1 MGGRETRKER
11 KVVTCLFADLVGFTA
26 RAESLD
32 PEDVEAIL
40 RPYHERLRSELERY
54 GGTVE
59 KFIGD
64 AVMALFGAPIA
75 HEDDPERAVRAAL
88 AIRDWG
94 RDDGELEV
102 RVGVTTGE
110 ALVVLGARPEA
121 GEGMAA
127 GDVVNTASR
136 LQSAAPANGI
146 LVDETTYRAT
156 ERAIEYSAAD
166 PVAAKG
172 KAEPVPVWEP
182 LEARARFGAEIAE
195 IQTPLVGRNHERE
208 LLASALERAKNERS
222 VQLVTLVGVPGI
234 GKSRLVGELF
244 QLISES
250 PELVTWRQGRS
261 LPYGDGVTY
270 WALGEM
276 VKNQV
281 GILETDTAEQAAEKL
296 QAEVA
301 RLFEDESESRA
312 VESRLGLLIGLA
324 ATAEQTEDKRAESF
338 YAWRRFFEELADTR
352 PAVLVFEDLHWADD
366 DLLDFV
372 DHLVDWAAD
381 VPLLCVC
388 TARPE
393 LLERRPAWGGGKPN
407 ASTISLSPLSDE
419 ETARLLAVLLEQTLL
434 PAEQQ
439 AALLTRAGGNPLYA
453 EQFARMLGERGAGD
467 ELPLPETVQG
477 IIAARLDGLEPEE
490 KALLQD
496 AAVLGKVF
504 WAGAVAQMDGR
515 DRAAVEQS
523 LHALARKE
531 FVRRQRRPSVEG
543 ESEYAFLHLLVRD
556 VAYGQI
562 PRAARSKKHR
572 AVAEWMTAL
581 GRTEEHSEV
590 LAHHYLQALEYAR
603 SAGKD
608 PTLEERARLAFRTAG
623 DRALALNAFATA
635 ARFYRLA
642 LDLWPRE
649 DPERAY
655 VLFGL
660 GAARNRA
667 EDSVTE
673 LEKARDE
680 LLRQGDREKAAEAEA
695 IVAFQT
701 GSTEGSLARLEQ
713 ALELVR
719 DRPPSR
725 SKAFVLAQLAYRAAS
740 LGDRRWEEHAEQAL
754 AMAEGLGLEDLRA
767 HVLVTIGTARSMG
780 TARSTADVQR
790 GIEALEQA
798 VEVADAIDSFVS
810 VRARINLAAQLQTQG
825 ELQHCFDVQA
835 KARTDAEQFG
845 IREPIVHLR
854 TELVWELYWRGLWD
868 ESNREANASLA
879 EIEAGSQHPVAE
891 IFLPYVRA
899 RIRLARDDLTGSIRD
914 SEQAVRAARKWP
926 TWGNLG
932 TALVGLARILLAA
945 GRSSE
950 AETLVN
956 EVNEIGLNSYGW
968 PDLFVVLVDLG
979 RVEDLASEAYS
990 SPGSSAWIDAAKAF
1004 VSGDYVGAADLYL
1017 RIGSSPDEAY
1027 ARLRSGIESE
1037 VRRALEF
1044 YRSVGATRY
1053 IREGEALL
1061 AASA

>member
-1 MGGRETRKER
+1 M
-11 KVVTCLFADLVGFTA
+11 TCLFADLVGFTA

-32 PEDVEAIL
+32 PEDVESIL
-40 RPYHERLRSELERY
+40 GPYHERLRAELERR

-64 AVMALFGAPIA
+64 AVMALFGAPVA

-88 AIRDWG
+88 AIRDWA

-136 LQSAAPANGI
+136 LQAAAPANGVV
-146 LVDETTYRAT
+146 VDETTYRAT
-156 ERAIEYSAAD
+156 ERVIEYRDAE

-172 KAEPVPVWEP
+172 KVEPVPVWEP
-182 LEARARFGAEIAE
+182 LEARARFGADVAE
-195 IQTPLVGRNHERE
+195 SQTPLVGRDHERE

-244 QLISES
+244 QLISEN

-301 RLFEDESESRA
+301 RLFEDEAESRA

-324 ATAEQTEDKRAESF
+324 STAEQTEDKRAESF
-338 YAWRRFFEELADTR
+338 YAWRRFFEELADKR

-419 ETARLLAVLLEQTLL
+419 ETARLLGALLERALL

-439 AALLTRAGGNPLYA
+439 TELLARAGGNPLYA
-453 EQFARMLGERGAGD
+453 EQFARMLTERGAGD

-477 IIAARLDGLEPEE
+477 IIAARLDGLEPQQ

-504 WAGAVAQMDGR
+504 WAGAVAQMGGR

-562 PRAARSKKHR
+562 PRAARSEKHR
-572 AVAEWMTAL
+572 AVADWMSAL
-581 GRTEEHSEV
+581 GREEERSEV
-590 LAHHYLQALEYAR
+590 LAYHYQQALEYAR
-603 SAGKD
+603 SAGGAD
-608 PTLEERARLAFRTAG
+608 PALEERARLAFRTAG
-623 DRALALNAFATA
+623 DRARALNAFATA
-635 ARFYRLA
+635 VHFYGLA
-642 LDLWPRE
+642 LELWPRD
-649 DPERAY
+649 DPKRAY

-660 GAARNRA
+660 GSARFSA
-667 EDSVTE
+667 EEAGSAE
-673 LEKARDE
+673 LEEARDA
-680 LLRQGDREKAAEAEA
+680 LLAQGDRENAAEAEA
-695 IVAFQT
+695 LGAFLDT
-701 GSTEGSLARLEQ
+701 SLERSQARLEH
-713 ALELVR
+713 ARELVQ

-725 SKAFVLAQLAYRAAS
+725 SKALVLARLAYRAAAQQDALWS
-740 LGDRRWEEHAEQAL
+740 QYAEEAL
-754 AMAEGLGLEDLRA
+754 TMAEELGLEELRA
-767 HVLVTIGTARSMG
+767 FTLTTIGTARG
-780 TARSTADVQR
+780 QAGEPGAV
-790 GIEALEQA
+790 EALEQA
-798 VEVADAIDSFVS
+798 AEAADAVDSPES
-810 VRARINLAAQLQTQG
+810 IRTRINLAAQLQSRG
-825 ELQHCFDVQA
+825 ELQRCYGVQA
-835 KARTDAEQFG
+835 RARRDAERFG
-845 IREPIVHLR
+845 IRAYIRHLR
-854 TELVWELYWRGLWD
+854 AELVLEYYWRGRWD
-868 ESNREANASLA
+868 EASREADAFLA
-879 EIEAGSQHPVAE
+879 EIEAGVQHPVGE
-891 IFLPYVRA
+891 IVVRRQRA
-899 RIRLARDDLTGSIRD
+899 HIRLARDHLEGALVDGA
-914 SEQAVRAARKWP
+914 QAVETAREFPIWGYLELAVVANARLLVAA
-926 TWGNLG
+926 GESG
-932 TALVGLARILLAA
+932 EADALV
-945 GRSSE
+945 
-950 AETLVN
+950 T
-956 EVNEIGLNSYGW
+956 EVLDLNMSDVAFAC
-968 PDLFVVLVDLG
+968 PDLAVALGELG
-979 RVEDLASEAYS
+979 RGEDLPRVATKPYIWFE
-990 SPGSSAWIDAAKAF
+990 AAKAY
-1004 VSGDYVGAADLYL
+1004 VAADYVGAADLYA
-1017 RIGSSPDEAY
+1017 RIGSLPDEAD
-1027 ARLRSGIESE
+1027 ARLRSGIDLE

-1053 IREGEALL
+1053 IREGESLL